1 MHQRKI
7 KSRRNLMSKVYRRR
21 GKYEDIKR
29 YKKYISY
36 KR

>member
-1 MHQRKI
+1 
-7 KSRRNLMSKVYRRR
+7 MSKVYRRR
-21 GKYEDIKR
+21 GKYEDIKSNIKR